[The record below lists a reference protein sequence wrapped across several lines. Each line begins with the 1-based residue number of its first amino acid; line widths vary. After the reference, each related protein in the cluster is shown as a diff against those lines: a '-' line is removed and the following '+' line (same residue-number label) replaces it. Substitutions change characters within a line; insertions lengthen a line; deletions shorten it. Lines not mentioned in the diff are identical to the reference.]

1 MTHVWPDLAAL
12 ALLVGV
18 DDHGSLSAAAR
29 AAGVA
34 QPNASRTIAAL
45 ERDLGVPVLLR
56 HARGSS
62 LTAAGRNVV
71 DSARELLQ
79 AVRTHERRID
89 VVVGAQHRRL
99 DLAASLTV
107 AEQLVPRWLGRLR
120 EAMTDADVH
129 LQVHNS
135 TEVVDLVREGECTI
149 GFVETPQL
157 PAELHTHLIT
167 TDELVVVVAPTH
179 PWARQSEPVSADEL
193 ARTPLILREPGSG
206 TRATVDRAL
215 AGRSPV
221 APALEAGSNAA
232 GLATAASGADPAVL
246 SRLAVARWLERGE
259 LVAVRVAGVDLHR
272 EIRAVWRDDLD
283 SRVARRLVAI
293 ACDDHR

>member
-120 EAMTDADVH
+120 EALPDADVH

-135 TEVVDLVREGECTI
+135 ADVFDLVRSGDCLL
-149 GFVETPQL
+149 GFVETPDQ
-157 PAELHTHLIT
+157 PVELHTRVVT
-167 TDELVVVVAPTH
+167 TDELVVVAAPTH
-179 PWARQSEPVSADEL
+179 PWARRADPVTAEEL

-215 AGRSPV
+215 ADHSPV

-232 GLATAASGADPAVL
+232 GLATAAAGSEPAVL
-246 SRLAVARWLERGE
+246 SRLAVARWIERGE
-259 LVAVRVAGVDLHR
+259 LVAVPVTGVDLHR
-272 EIRAVWRDDLD
+272 EIRAVWRDDLV
-283 SRVARRLVAI
+283 SPVARRLVAI
-293 ACDDHR
+293 ACDDQR